1 MLFSKIKNLFI
12 ENHSDDIN
20 RLVAAFPTKL
30 NEDVK
35 QATKVIP
42 FSRNP
47 IKLADGNE
55 HFVDKFVS
63 GYKPQE
69 FNLRG
74 EIVKIPYRVYFE
86 QPESDRI
93 ENLTNQQQSILNCIY
108 LRHHNGFVR
117 EKHLV
122 HVLETDDYFVSPFVI
137 QILGEYV
144 VELISI
150 LEQEITDQSI
160 SRYAEF
166 LNENLFYWKQTQ
178 SRIVSYWDA
187 YYRQE
192 FPKLRDYVG
201 QRLSNRLNKALRELS
216 Q

>member
-1 MLFSKIKNLFI
+1 MLFSKIKNLFRDNYS
-12 ENHSDDIN
+12 EDID
-20 RLVAAFPTKL
+20 RLIAAFPTEL
-30 NEDVK
+30 QEDVK
-35 QATKVIP
+35 KAVKVIP
-42 FSRNP
+42 FARNP
-47 IKLADGNE
+47 IRLADGSE

-63 GYKPQE
+63 DYKPQE
-69 FNLRG
+69 FNLRE

-86 QPESDRI
+86 QPERGEF
-93 ENLTNQQQSILNCIY
+93 ENLTIQQQTIINCIY
-108 LRHHNGFVR
+108 LRHHNGFIR

-122 HVLETDDYFVSPFVI
+122 RLLKTDDYFVSPFVI

-160 SRYAEF
+160 SKYAEF
-166 LNENLFYWKQTQ
+166 LNDNLFFWKQTQ

-201 QRLSNRLNKALRELS
+201 QRLSKRLNRALKEL
-216 Q
+216 